1 MNQMSV
7 QRTEGPHILKRRVP
21 PRVLFVLAYPV
32 ALLIQIGIASFRMSE
47 LVFGVFWHGLGYFPV
62 GLGALFVWNQETFR
76 SHFVTLLLVGW
87 TTWIVVVGVGVGLI
101 RPTYRKLALVG
112 FVAVANIGGC
122 NLDHFWVDPAQ

>member
-62 GLGALFVWNQETFR
+62 HRITGINNWNNN
-76 SHFVTLLLVGW
+76 H
-87 TTWIVVVGVGVGLI
+87 I
-101 RPTYRKLALVG
+101 
-112 FVAVANIGGC
+112 
-122 NLDHFWVDPAQ
+122 